1 MARILFVDDDL
12 DTLHLLNM
20 AVALFGHMAVLAT
33 SGEEAI
39 RLAAKEPPDLI
50 LLDMRMSGMDGI
62 TVIKRL
68 LSNPLLASIPIV
80 MVSALPEIE
89 LADKAKAAGAKAY
102 LQKPIGLHT
111 LQDIIQKYTNEKK

>member
-20 AVALFGHMAVLAT
+20 AVVLFGHLGLLAT

-39 RLAAKEPPDLI
+39 RLAVKEPPDLI
-50 LLDMRMSGMDGI
+50 LLDMRMSDMDGI
-62 TVIKRL
+62 TVIKRI
-68 LSNPLLASIPIV
+68 LSNPSLVSIPIV
-80 MVSALPEIE
+80 MVSASPAID

-102 LQKPIGLHT
+102 LQKPIQLQT
-111 LQDIIQKYTNEKK
+111 LQDIIQKYTNENK